1 MPQPIILS
9 RRDYF
14 SGPHAAVTVRRELRQ
29 PPMGQHRHEF
39 FEIAVILS
47 GTGIHVT
54 GGFRHRLEAGDVLFL
69 DRRRAHGYEETR
81 SLNLLNI
88 MVRDDVLSRI
98 GRELGKRPGFHEL
111 FSLEP
116 NPRRDGY
123 NRRLRL
129 ASSELEQIGEW
140 AARIEE
146 EARAGTPR
154 RSLRGGSLLQEAYL
168 TLIID
173 VLSHKAGRRMASA
186 ASAPHAPGR
195 RAGPGLGRVLSWIET
210 ALDRPLPVA
219 ELAARAGMSIRTF
232 HRAFRAATGR
242 TPRAY
247 LIAARLTRA
256 AEHLAHAQTGE
267 TVTATALDCGFGDS
281 NYFSRS
287 FRRFAGMSPSA
298 YRAAQ
303 QKGRGTISR
312 TQGPR

>member
-1 MPQPIILS
+1 MPRPSILT

-14 SGPHAAVTVRRELRQ
+14 SDPRALVTVRRELRQ
-29 PPMGQHRHEF
+29 PPMHQHRHEF
-39 FEIAVILS
+39 FEIAVIFS
-47 GTGIHVT
+47 GTGIHAT

-88 MVRDDVLSRI
+88 LVRDDVLARI

-129 ASSELEQIGEW
+129 APAELEQIGEW

-146 EARAGTPR
+146 EARSAMPR
-154 RSLRGGSLLQEAYL
+154 RGPRGGSLLQEAYL
-168 TLIID
+168 TLVID
-173 VLSHKAGRRMASA
+173 VLSRKAGRRPAAVPRSPGGRSA
-186 ASAPHAPGR
+186 
-195 RAGPGLGRVLSWIET
+195 PGLGRVLSWIET

-219 ELAARAGMSIRTF
+219 DLAARAGMSVRTF

-247 LIAARLTRA
+247 VIAARLTRA
-256 AEHLAHAQTGE
+256 AERLAHAQAGE
-267 TVTATALDCGFGDS
+267 TVTGTALDCGFEDS

-287 FRRFAGMSPSA
+287 FRQFAGMSPSA
-298 YRAAQ
+298 YRAARQ
-303 QKGRGTISR
+303 SRGRRNPR
-312 TQGPR
+312 TENPG

>member
-116 NPRRDGY
+116 HPRRDGY

-129 ASSELEQIGEW
+129 AASELEQIGEW

-146 EARAGTPR
+146 EARTATPR
-154 RSLRGGSLLQEAYL
+154 RGLRSGSLLQEAYL

-173 VLSHKAGRRMASA
+173 VLSRKAGRRTASA
-186 ASAPHAPGR
+186 SRAPGGR
-195 RAGPGLGRVLSWIET
+195 TAPGLGRVLSWIET

-256 AEHLAHAQTGE
+256 AEQLAHAQAGE

-312 TQGPR
+312 TQSPR